1 MNTTEITTALSWI
14 DTNIEAAPMLLKAS
28 LLNIKTQ
35 IEKAPATF
43 ALNAKKTA
51 IRQQVVESR
60 NAMKALETEL
70 KAEQEARKA
79 EREVKKAE
87 KLVADAKKEEARRA
101 KEAAQAE
108 AAKKSEERIA
118 AAAAKKA
125 EAAAKKA
132 ETPKVVPQAD

>member
-1 MNTTEITTALSWI
+1 MSTTEITTAISWI

-28 LLNIKTQ
+28 LMNIKTQ

-51 IRQQVVESR
+51 IRQQVTESR
-60 NAMKALETEL
+60 NARKALEAEL

-87 KLVADAKKEEARRA
+87 KLASEVKKQEARKA

-108 AAKKSEERIA
+108 AAKKTEERIA

-125 EAAAKKA
+125 EAEAKKA
-132 ETPKVVPQAD
+132 ETPKVVPRAD